1 MRYAIDVVILP
12 PDPVADLSVAWN
24 KRLSAIKDQSIVLDK
39 TATMPHISL
48 LMGCMSEAG
57 LVTAQAL
64 MPTLLNRHQAMR
76 LHVTGLQVTEGSHPV
91 AALDIAL
98 SDPLARLQQDLIQ
111 TLKPVITQDA
121 KETDLK
127 DPPPIGASVL
137 TWINAFIPEQCGDKF
152 WPHITLGHGRPGENQ
167 DDFIFMATRIAI
179 CHLGNHC
186 TCRSI
191 LWEGNLFPG

>member
-12 PDPVADLSVAWN
+12 PDPVADLSITWN
-24 KRLSAIKDQSIVLDK
+24 KRLSEIQDQSIVLERI
-39 TATMPHISL
+39 ATMPHISL

-57 LVTAQAL
+57 LTKARPL
-64 MPTLLNRHQAMR
+64 MATLLNRHPAMP
-76 LHVTGLQVTEGSHPV
+76 LHVMGLRFTGGSHPV
-91 AALDIAL
+91 AALDIRL
-98 SDPLARLQQDLIQ
+98 SEPLARLQQDLIQ

-137 TWINAFIPEQCGDKF
+137 NWINGFVPEQCGDNF
-152 WPHITLGHGRPGENQ
+152 WPHITLGHGRPEETQ
-167 DDFIFMATRIAI
+167 DAFTFTATRIAI

-191 LWEGNLFPG
+191 LWQGNLSG